1 MKWLGNL
8 MFCVSALVKQYIFF
22 VLGNKR
28 QAVKCVYRLHTNTIP
43 MYVLVYVYLVI
54 CFYSNVILLLVISL
68 LIPAIDTIS
77 YVTVK

>member
-1 MKWLGNL
+1 
-8 MFCVSALVKQYIFF
+8 MFCVSALAKQYISF

-54 CFYSNVILLLVISL
+54 CFYSNVIL
-68 LIPAIDTIS
+68 
-77 YVTVK
+77 